1 MPSRTVTHA
10 SFVIER
16 DYAASPSRVFAAFA
30 DPAQKRRWFAEG
42 EGWSIERFDV
52 DFRIGGSERSSF
64 RYQGGPQISND
75 TTYQDIVPDR
85 RIVSAYT
92 MTIAGEPISA
102 SLATV
107 ELVQVGSGTRLVYT
121 EQAAFLDGK
130 DEVSTREAGSR
141 ELLESLAQELER
153 TVAAV

>member
-64 RYQGGPQISND
+64 RYQGGP
-75 TTYQDIVPDR
+75 
-85 RIVSAYT
+85 
-92 MTIAGEPISA
+92 
-102 SLATV
+102 LATV
-107 ELVQVGSGTRLVYT
+107 ELVPVGSGTRLVYT

-141 ELLESLAQELER
+141 EWLESLAQELER

>member
-30 DPAQKRRWFAEG
+30 DPAQKRRRFAEG

-64 RYQGGPQISND
+64 RYQGGP
-75 TTYQDIVPDR
+75 
-85 RIVSAYT
+85 
-92 MTIAGEPISA
+92 
-102 SLATV
+102 LATV
-107 ELVQVGSGTRLVYT
+107 ELVPVGSGTRLVYT

-130 DEVSTREAGSR
+130 DEVSTCEAGSR

>member
-1 MPSRTVTHA
+1 MSDRSVTHA

-16 DYAASPSRVFAAFA
+16 DYAASPARVFAAFA

-64 RYQGGPQISND
+64 RFQGGPLISNH

-92 MTIAGEPISA
+92 MTIAGEPISS

-107 ELVQVGSGTRLVYT
+107 ELLPNGSGTRLVYT

-130 DEVSTREAGSR
+130 DEASTREAGSR

-153 TVAAV
+153 TAAAA